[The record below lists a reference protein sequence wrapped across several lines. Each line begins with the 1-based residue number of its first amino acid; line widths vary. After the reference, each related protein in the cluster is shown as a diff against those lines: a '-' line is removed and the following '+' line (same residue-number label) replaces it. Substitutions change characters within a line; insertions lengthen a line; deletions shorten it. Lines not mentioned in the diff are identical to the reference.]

1 VSVRFYVDAD
11 LLGVAHVLAD
21 LRADVTY
28 PGDPGGTVKR
38 RNRPPCPVQ
47 SPGVPDHEW
56 LPEVGRNGWAV
67 LTRDRRIERRPAE
80 KQAVIAYGVKLFAI
94 TSAEQLDKW
103 RQLEIIMS
111 RWRDVERLA
120 GRQGPFIYRL
130 TRTSVTPLLPPPS

>member
-1 VSVRFYVDAD
+1 
-11 LLGVAHVLAD
+11 
-21 LRADVTY
+21 
-28 PGDPGGTVKR
+28 
-38 RNRPPCPVQ
+38 
-47 SPGVPDHEW
+47 
-56 LPEVGRNGWAV
+56 V

-120 GRQGPFIYRL
+120 DRQGPFIYRL
-130 TRTSVTPLLPPPS
+130 TRTSVTPLLSPPS